1 VISQNLFPNRSSH
14 DLRRQ
19 RPPSVAPVAPV
30 HRTTLLGC
38 LPSSHYLAFTE
49 QLGCVSPAKRNGR
62 RFFISHAWFRKR
74 KKKKIKQNQRL
85 LGFDKMSFEGKSQT
99 RVVGVLGSCI
109 FVVACFNWSKR
120 QVVGQ
125 PKKKKRSGGMFLCF
139 KVSSEASNSFQDFSS
154 CRFHKSKSKQKTK
167 FLLGFLQQWSLF
179 FGPYSTE
186 SSRIKG
192 KVRIRV
198 NKLDLV

>member
-125 PKKKKRSGGMFLCF
+125 PKKKKKWGH
-139 KVSSEASNSFQDFSS
+139 V
-154 CRFHKSKSKQKTK
+154 
-167 FLLGFLQQWSLF
+167 SLF
-179 FGPYSTE
+179 QGFVRSFKLF
-186 SSRIKG
+186 SR
-192 KVRIRV
+192 
-198 NKLDLV
+198 LFFL

>member
-1 VISQNLFPNRSSH
+1 
-14 DLRRQ
+14 
-19 RPPSVAPVAPV
+19 
-30 HRTTLLGC
+30 
-38 LPSSHYLAFTE
+38 
-49 QLGCVSPAKRNGR
+49 VSPAKRNGR

-125 PKKKKRSGGMFLCF
+125 PKKKKEVGACFFVSRFRQKLQTLFKTFLPVGFTKARANKRQNFYWASYNNGHYSSAHIQQKVQESKEKSVSELTNWTWF
-139 KVSSEASNSFQDFSS
+139 KAFSS
-154 CRFHKSKSKQKTK
+154 K
-167 FLLGFLQQWSLF
+167 LEDEF
-179 FGPYSTE
+179 FF
-186 SSRIKG
+186 
-192 KVRIRV
+192 
-198 NKLDLV
+198 